1 MSPAEPAKPMV
12 LIVSGP
18 SGSGKS
24 TLVQRVLQM
33 PGTMASRSCTTRPRR
48 ATEASGKCYD
58 FVSETE
64 FDAMVS
70 RGEFLEYARVFG
82 KHSYGTPKQ
91 WLEESRKR
99 GLDLVL
105 EIDVQGAAQVK
116 EKLPESVAIFILPP
130 SREELERRLRSR
142 GQDSDDEISRRL
154 ARAQSEIEAFG
165 RFYDYCVV
173 NDDVERAGREVEA
186 ILTAIRCSSARQRG
200 RVEGLLASFGSGF
213 RRTTG

>member
-1 MSPAEPAKPMV
+1 MTAANEIAPLL

-24 TLVQRVLQM
+24 TLVQKILEL
-33 PGTMASRSCTTRPRR
+33 PGTMPSVSCTTRPRR

-58 FVSETE
+58 FVTDAE
-64 FDAMVS
+64 FDAMVQ

-82 KHSYGTPKQ
+82 RHSYGTPKK
-91 WLEESRKR
+91 WLEESRKK

-116 EKLPESVAIFILPP
+116 QKLPSSVAIFILPP

-142 GQDSDDEISRRL
+142 GQDSNEEIKRRL
-154 ARAQSEIEAFG
+154 ARARDEIAEFG
-165 RFYDYCVV
+165 KYDYCVV
-173 NDDVERAGREVEA
+173 NDDVERAGREAQSIVIA
-186 ILTAIRCSSARQRG
+186 LRCTSARRRG
-200 RVEGLLASFGSGF
+200 RVETLLASFGGKD
-213 RRTTG
+213 

>member
-1 MSPAEPAKPMV
+1 MNSGQGIAPMV

-48 ATEASGKCYD
+48 TTESSGKCYD
-58 FVSETE
+58 FVTE
-64 FDAMVS
+64 AEFEAMVS

-82 KHSYGTPKQ
+82 KHSYGTPKK
-91 WLEESRKR
+91 WIDESRAK

-130 SREELERRLRSR
+130 SRAELERRLRSR
-142 GQDSDDEISRRL
+142 GQDTDEEIGRRL
-154 ARAQSEIEAFG
+154 AKAREEIAAFSKY
-165 RFYDYCVV
+165 YDFCVV
-173 NDDVERAGREVEA
+173 NEDVERAGIEA
-186 ILTAIRCSSARQRG
+186 QAIVTALRCGSLRRRD
-200 RVEGLLASFGSGF
+200 RVEELLASFGGKN
-213 RRTTG
+213 

>member
-1 MSPAEPAKPMV
+1 MSMAQGTAPMV

-24 TLVQRVLQM
+24 TLVQRILQM

-48 ATEASGKCYD
+48 TTESTGKCYD
-58 FVSETE
+58 FVTE
-64 FDAMVS
+64 AEFEAMVA

-82 KHSYGTPKQ
+82 KHSYGTPKK
-91 WLEESRKR
+91 WIDESRAK

-130 SREELERRLRSR
+130 SRAELERRLRAR
-142 GQDSDDEISRRL
+142 GQDSDEEIARRL
-154 ARAQSEIEAFG
+154 ARARTEIEAFG
-165 RFYDYCVV
+165 KYYDFCVV
-173 NDDVERAGREVEA
+173 NEDVEKAGKEVEA
-186 ILTAIRCSSARQRG
+186 IVIALRCTSVRRRAL
-200 RVEGLLASFGSGF
+200 VENLLASFGGKD
-213 RRTTG
+213 